1 MITKK
6 ELNKYIEAYS
16 KGHPLISDEEYDA
29 LVEEY
34 VKLHGEESRPFTRA
48 KQSDAINDIVGTLPK

>member
-16 KGHPLISDEEYDA
+16 KGHPLISDEEYDR
-29 LVEEY
+29 LLEEY
-34 VKLHGEESRPFTRA
+34 VAANGEEARPFTRA
-48 KQSDAINDIVGTLPK
+48 KQSDVINDIVGTLPK